1 MGKGSMKVKHIL
13 LGCALA
19 ALSAN
24 AVADAD
30 KTGRGYLGAIYTAVK
45 VKPDDGPNIDL
56 GALGIRGGYYF
67 NKYFSAEGRLGFGVS
82 DDTEGGFK
90 VELDNIIGIYA
101 VGHWPLSDQF
111 QLYGLIGYSRIEI
124 TGSDPTGSE
133 SDDDGGLS
141 YGVGAEFDMTNN
153 WSLGV
158 EYTSY
163 LQDGEVFGGNKFDAT
178 GLGVTLN
185 YIF

>member
-1 MGKGSMKVKHIL
+1 M
-13 LGCALA
+13 
-19 ALSAN
+19 
-24 AVADAD
+24 DF
-30 KTGRGYLGAIYTAVK
+30 
-45 VKPDDGPNIDL
+45 
-56 GALGIRGGYYF
+56 YYF
-67 NKYFSAEGRLGFGVS
+67 NKYFSAEGRLAFGVS
-82 DDTEGGFK
+82 DDDD
-90 VELDNIIGIYA
+90 VELDSLIGIYA

-111 QLYGLIGYSRIEI
+111 QLYGLIG
-124 TGSDPTGSE
+124 GSSVDVSYPGGGG
-133 SDDDGGLS
+133 DDSGLS

-163 LQDGEVFGGNKFDAT
+163 LQDGEIEGSKFDAT

>member
-1 MGKGSMKVKHIL
+1 MKAKHIL

-24 AVADAD
+24 ALAAED

-45 VKPDDGPNIDL
+45 VSPDDGPDIDL

-82 DDTEGGFK
+82 DDTEGGET
-90 VELDNIIGIYA
+90 VELDNILGVYA

-111 QLYGLIGYSRIEI
+111 QLYGLIGYSKIEI
-124 TGSDPTGSE
+124 TTSFGG